1 MKQLKM
7 KQLIL
12 ILTGVLLFLTPD
24 ITAQTSKSMGSL
36 TFKISGFA
44 EDEGQVLVQLFRKE
58 DKVPANPFRLVI
70 AKITNREAI
79 VVVDSL
85 LYGEYGAIVVHDK
98 NGNGH
103 IDHRWGI
110 PAEPLGYTNNW
121 KLSYFSGMPTF
132 NKLKFTFNESTS
144 QYSIK
149 MKE

>member
-1 MKQLKM
+1 MKKI
-7 KQLIL
+7 IL
-12 ILTGVLLFLTPD
+12 FLSGFLLFLTPN
-24 ITAQTSKSMGSL
+24 ISAQTLKSMGSL
-36 TFKISGFA
+36 TFKVAGFA
-44 EDEGQVLVQLFRKE
+44 DDEGQVLVQLFRKE
-58 DKVPANPFRLVI
+58 DKVPANPFRQVM

-79 VVVDSL
+79 VLVDSL
-85 LYGEYGAIVVHDK
+85 LYGEYGAIIVHDK

-121 KLSYFSGMPTF
+121 KLTLFSGMPSF
-132 NKLKFTFNESTS
+132 EKLKFSFNESTG

>member
-1 MKQLKM
+1 M
-7 KQLIL
+7 KQLIF
-12 ILTGVLLFLTPD
+12 ILSGVLLFLAPD
-24 ITAQTSKSMGSL
+24 ITAQTSKSIGSL
-36 TFKISGFA
+36 TFKVSGFA
-44 EDEGQVLVQLFRKE
+44 DDDGQVLVQLFRKQ
-58 DKVPANPFRLVI
+58 DKVPANPFRLVK

-132 NKLKFTFNESTS
+132 NKLKFSFNESTG

-149 MKE
+149 IKR